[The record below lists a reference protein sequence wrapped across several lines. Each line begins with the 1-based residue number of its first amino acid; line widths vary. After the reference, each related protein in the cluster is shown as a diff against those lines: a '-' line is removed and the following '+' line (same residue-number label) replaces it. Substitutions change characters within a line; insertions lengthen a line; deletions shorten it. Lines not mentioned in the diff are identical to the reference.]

1 MCLQFGARISDEVK
15 TLIKLD
21 WTLFLQFINFVV
33 LMAALNALLYKP
45 LRAALQARREAI
57 EGSRAKVQ
65 DIDEQVQA
73 QIARYEAQLQEAR
86 LQGGAAR
93 AELRRTAQAEEAHL
107 LGEAGQKAAAKLQ
120 TIREQIEG
128 EADTARQAL
137 RSETEALAREIAG
150 KVLGRAV

>member
-1 MCLQFGARISDEVK
+1 M
-15 TLIKLD
+15 IKLD
-21 WTLFLQFINFVV
+21 WTLFLQFINFVI
-33 LMAALNALLYKP
+33 LMAVLNALLFKP

-86 LQGGAAR
+86 QQGAQERATLRKAAQ
-93 AELRRTAQAEEAHL
+93 EEEARI
-107 LGEAGQKAAAKLQ
+107 LGEANQKSAEKLQ
-120 TIREQIEG
+120 TIKEQIQVEVG
-128 EADTARQAL
+128 VARQAL
-137 RSETEALAREIAG
+137 RNETEALAKEIAG